1 MAQPTTRGRRP
12 ATAYRADPPTPA
24 RAVTGSRSTDPGSV
38 RCRRST
44 SASVHDR
51 TLHLRLDEGS
61 RGTTVDEDRRPDQET
76 VTLPVGAPAAQ
87 AASNSSTGGTAST
100 TGPLLA
106 TEDAEGFR
114 ARWTDIQTGF
124 VDAPRRAVEQ
134 PTP

>member
-1 MAQPTTRGRRP
+1 
-12 ATAYRADPPTPA
+12 
-24 RAVTGSRSTDPGSV
+24 
-38 RCRRST
+38 
-44 SASVHDR
+44 
-51 TLHLRLDEGS
+51 
-61 RGTTVDEDRRPDQET
+61 VDEDRRPDQET